1 MLRYYFDFRDRA
13 GLVVDDEGL
22 ELGNLV
28 AVQDEAA
35 GALMDMA
42 RDTGRTIK
50 GGEVEQMAVEVRDD
64 LGPVMRVR
72 FSFEIDRKNCTPP

>member
-13 GLVVDDEGL
+13 GLAIDDEGL

-42 RDTGRTIK
+42 RDTGRIVK
-50 GGEVEQMAVEVRDD
+50 GGQIEQMAVEVRDD
-64 LGPVMRVR
+64 LGPVMRV
-72 FSFEIDRKNCTPP
+72 SFLWEIETKNCNPP